1 MKRTLIILL
10 ITLTALLVVVPSVFG
25 QESSAKPTKVDDHR
39 FAHAEYLQST
49 SGGQKKAAP
58 AVKGTLVF
66 DPEKR
71 NVDFLQESGSS
82 VLTIKFDAIKGMT
95 YEKASKPRMA
105 EAVLISPLF
114 LLSNSKKHYLTFQ
127 YMDDG
132 GQGKY
137 AIVHL
142 DKKNAREAVA
152 CAEAQIGKQVEQI
165 DEK

>member
-1 MKRTLIILL
+1 MKNILIA
-10 ITLTALLVVVPSVFG
+10 LTAVLFILPPVFG
-25 QESSAKPTKVDDHR
+25 KESSTKSAKVDDHR
-39 FAHAEYLQST
+39 FAHAEYLPATST
-49 SGGQKKAAP
+49 GQKKAAP

-66 DPEKR
+66 DTENKT
-71 NVDFLQESGSS
+71 VDFLQESGSS
-82 VLTIKFDAIKGMT
+82 VLSIKFDAIKDMT

-127 YMDDG
+127 YTDET
-132 GQGKY
+132 GQSKY

-142 DKKNAREAVA
+142 DKKNAREAVT
-152 CAEAQIGKQVEQI
+152 CAEAQIGKKVEKI

>member
-1 MKRTLIILL
+1 L
-10 ITLTALLVVVPSVFG
+10 ITVLLFALPSALAEETVAKTSKLDEHKFG
-25 QESSAKPTKVDDHR
+25 K
-39 FAHAEYLQST
+39 AEFLQATST
-49 SGGQKKAAP
+49 GQKKAGSS
-58 AVKGTLVF
+58 VKGTLWF
-66 DPEKR
+66 DAENK
-71 NVDFLQESGSS
+71 NVNFLQESGTPA
-82 VLTIKFDAIKGMT
+82 LTIKYDAIKNIT

-127 YMDDG
+127 YTDET

-142 DKKNAREAVA
+142 DKKNARDAVA
-152 CAEAQIGKQVEQI
+152 CAEAQTGKKVEQI

>member
-1 MKRTLIILL
+1 MKTIVIV
-10 ITLTALLVVVPSVFG
+10 LTALSFVLPALG
-25 QESSAKPTKVDDHR
+25 DEAKPKQDEHR
-39 FAHAEYLQST
+39 FGKAEYLQATST
-49 SGGQKKAAP
+49 GQKKAGAS
-58 AVKGTLVF
+58 VKGTLWF
-66 DPEKR
+66 DSEKK
-71 NVDFLQESGSS
+71 NVTFLQESGTPA
-82 VLTIKFDAIKGMT
+82 LTIKYDAIKNIT

-114 LLSNSKKHYLTFQ
+114 LLSSAKKHYMTFQ
-127 YMDDG
+127 YTDET

-152 CAEAQIGKQVEQI
+152 CAEAQTGKKVEQI

>member
-1 MKRTLIILL
+1 MKKLL
-10 ITLTALLVVVPSVFG
+10 LLLCALLFALPLAWADETTATPAKQDEHKFG
-25 QESSAKPTKVDDHR
+25 K
-39 FAHAEYLQST
+39 AEFLQAT
-49 SGGQKKAAP
+49 ANGQKKAGTS
-58 AVKGTLVF
+58 VKGTLWF
-66 DPEKR
+66 DSATK
-71 NVDFLQESGSS
+71 NVTFLQESGTPAMS
-82 VLTIKFDAIKGMT
+82 IKYDAIKNIT

-127 YMDDG
+127 YTDES

-152 CAEAQIGKQVEQI
+152 CAEAQTGKKVEQI

>member
-1 MKRTLIILL
+1 MKRILIVLTILL
-10 ITLTALLVVVPSVFG
+10 FVVPALGDETSTAPK
-25 QESSAKPTKVDDHR
+25 QDQHR
-39 FAHAEYLQST
+39 FGKAEYLQATST
-49 SGGQKKAAP
+49 GQKKAGTS
-58 AVKGTLVF
+58 VKGTLWF
-66 DPEKR
+66 DSETK
-71 NVDFLQESGSS
+71 NVTFLQESGTPALSF
-82 VLTIKFDAIKGMT
+82 KYDAIKTIT

-127 YMDDG
+127 YTDET

-152 CAEAQIGKQVEQI
+152 CAEAQTGKKVEQV

>member
-1 MKRTLIILL
+1 MKRLL
-10 ITLTALLVVVPSVFG
+10 LLLSALLFVLPSAFAEETAV
-25 QESSAKPTKVDDHR
+25 KPTKQDEHK
-39 FAHAEYLQST
+39 FGKAEFLQAT
-49 SGGQKKAAP
+49 SNGQKKAGTS
-58 AVKGTLVF
+58 VKGTLWF
-66 DPEKR
+66 DSATK
-71 NVDFLQESGSS
+71 NVAFLQESGTPALS
-82 VLTIKFDAIKGMT
+82 IKYDSIKNIT

-127 YMDDG
+127 YTDETG
-132 GQGKY
+132 ESKY

-152 CAEAQIGKQVEQI
+152 CAEAQTGKKVEQI